1 MPYFV
6 WIPVKREWLQT
17 YNRVVFNFELV
28 RAPMSAGKFQE

>member
-1 MPYFV
+1 MPYFG
-6 WIPVKREWLQT
+6 WIPVKSEWLQP